1 MALKAKN
8 KKTNNRRRHDLA
20 RAMALALETP
30 PNQLTPQVR
39 QEVVQQCEAF
49 VDANLPISESDS
61 AKLGEDL
68 IQIYKDAVMANPA
81 AEVLFLQCMSR
92 LAPCLV
98 VEEQVRTWV
107 DLYSKPAIDSAGQK
121 NDLVRAACDLLVA
134 WMVPKDGVEGN
145 TAQYQAISRSTALFM
160 VQIYLHENL
169 IVGETKG
176 KADAKEERLRF
187 VRMNAKNL
195 ILTFAE
201 ERPQEFCV
209 IANRFFV
216 QPEYRVRILVLLSA
230 FFSQTRAK
238 IPADLARSQLVKHLF
253 ACLLHDKSS
262 QVVTMAASALIMM
275 LPFICSKLMTDLPY
289 LFAVYGRMVCWR
301 GGEVDDEDDNQDAS
315 GGASDYDEEEEEEE
329 VHTDDEDSA
338 KQKEKDGVENTTQ
351 LEADDAETP
360 TLQKVTD
367 DNTEG
372 EPEKPTSVFA
382 EWQALPRDNV
392 PDAPNPDWERMF
404 TFLYGLFPSNF
415 ILFLRKPT
423 DYISQTLTPP
433 DDWDDYYIS
442 QRSKTCFDRHLLHV
456 QLLTSSSEQELKDE
470 YRWAGMTPA
479 DIASLCLSLLTVS
492 PTDRSRED
500 TLSVSSGTKGGDK
513 DKEVV
518 TRSRGTSLSE
528 SKRQF
533 SITSIPDRESTPSSQ
548 VTTSTEAQVAAGE
561 LLSPTLTSTSATG
574 HLMDLQA
581 RHQSLYGRK
590 ADFPPPVTI
599 STLTLDDSDSQ
610 GREESPV
617 SPLTRYQK
625 HSNLGAPTTH
635 TASIEGVLES
645 GTNSSPALSP
655 TQLPVGSP
663 ILRGDSTSEQADI
676 LAYYQRELLL
686 IKNELD
692 FVCYLDYHNQFRI
705 RQLKEQLHSALRQ
718 DIDVQNLVTSN
729 QKLKRQA
736 EQLNSQL
743 DKMKE
748 LGNTLRTQ
756 KVQHE
761 GTLTKRNR
769 ELRLQC
775 DAMTEETAK
784 TNIEFEHMQAENQ
797 RLYAAAMAKEAA
809 VTQLELKVE
818 SLETENRM
826 MNEYREK
833 LKGLEGSTE
842 SSPSVDNTQASSGSS
857 TSNSDLHIELEKTK
871 IDLGVLKHEKETTE
885 KRLRDEIAELEEQM
899 AQIEKNSSPSHKVL
913 EMLETIKQ
921 EAENRY
927 HQLSVS
933 HQELSQRYQDLD
945 ERFRT
950 YAASSEAENLS
961 PGAGELFNNTNQKS
975 LLGYDVES
983 LGGSSGN
990 SHRTTKQSSASL
1002 AGSDSAYY
1010 RGVPIGGN
1018 SKTPSPAVEHLGM
1031 NFGGHGGG
1039 GSSHNVTPAAHIPQP
1054 QPPSHSHSSA
1064 SQDEDSSRPRARG
1077 RGGWQNAA
1085 RKSEAKKIN
1094 SFRGFL

>member
-1 MALKAKN
+1 MGI
-8 KKTNNRRRHDLA
+8 RRHDLA

-30 PNQLTPQVR
+30 PNQLTPQVQ
-39 QEVVQQCEAF
+39 QEVVQQCELF
-49 VDANLPISESDS
+49 VDSNLPITESES

-68 IQIYKDAVMANPA
+68 VQIYKDAVMANPA

-134 WMVPKDGVEGN
+134 WMVPRDGVEGN

-195 ILTFAE
+195 ILKFAE

-253 ACLLHDKSS
+253 ACLLNDKSS

-275 LPFICSKLMTDLPY
+275 LPFICSKIMTDLPY

-301 GGEVDDEDDNQDAS
+301 GGEMADEEDNQEL
-315 GGASDYDEEEEEEE
+315 GGASDGEHEEEEE

-338 KQKEKDGVENTTQ
+338 KQKEKEDAEKSP
-351 LEADDAETP
+351 DAETDTREKTATGAP
-360 TLQKVTD
+360 GD
-367 DNTEG
+367 TEK
-372 EPEKPTSVFA
+372 ETTSAFG
-382 EWQALPRDNV
+382 EWQPLARDNV
-392 PDAPNPDWERMF
+392 PDAPTPDWERMF

-415 ILFLRKPT
+415 IMFLRKPT
-423 DYISQTLTPP
+423 EYISATLTPP

-442 QRSKTCFDRHLLHV
+442 QRSKICFDRHLLHV

-492 PTDRSRED
+492 PTERSRED
-500 TLSVSSGTKGGDK
+500 NLSVSSGPKEK

-533 SITSIPDRESTPSSQ
+533 SITSIPDRESTPSSL
-548 VTTSTEAQVAAGE
+548 VTTSTEAQVASGE

-574 HLMDLQA
+574 QLMDLQA

-590 ADFPPPVTI
+590 ADGPPSVSI

-610 GREESPV
+610 GREDSPV

-625 HSNLGAPTTH
+625 HSSLGGPS
-635 TASIEGVLES
+635 ASIEGVLES
-645 GTNSSPALSP
+645 GNHSSPAMSP
-655 TQLPVGSP
+655 AQLPVGSP
-663 ILRGDSTSEQADI
+663 ILRGDSSYEQADI

-729 QKLKRQA
+729 QKLKRQT

-775 DAMTEETAK
+775 DTLTEETAK
-784 TNIEFEHMQAENQ
+784 TNLEFEHMQAENQ
-797 RLYAAAMAKEAA
+797 RLYAAAMTKEAA

-818 SLETENRM
+818 YLENENRLI
-826 MNEYREK
+826 NEYRDK
-833 LKGLEGSTE
+833 LKTLETTE
-842 SSPSVDNTQASSGSS
+842 SSSDSMVVQAESQVP
-857 TSNSDLHIELEKTK
+857 NSDLQIELEKTK
-871 IDLGVLKHEKETTE
+871 IDLGVLKHEKETLE
-885 KRLRDEIAELEEQM
+885 KRLRGEIAELEEQM
-899 AQIEKNSSPSHKVL
+899 ANVEKQAQPSHKVL

-983 LGGSSGN
+983 IGGSSGN

-1031 NFGGHGGG
+1031 NFGGSHMGG
-1039 GSSHNVTPAAHIPQP
+1039 AAHIPHP
-1054 QPPSHSHSSA
+1054 QPPSHSHSA
-1064 SQDEDSSRPRARG
+1064 SQDEDSMRPRARG

>member
-1 MALKAKN
+1 MTFLN
-8 KKTNNRRRHDLA
+8 NTNNRRRHDLA

-30 PNQLTPQVR
+30 SNQLTPQIR
-39 QEVVQQCEAF
+39 QQVVQQCETF
-49 VDANLPISESDS
+49 VDSNLPISESDS

-134 WMVPKDGVEGN
+134 WMVPRKEGSSGEN

-176 KADAKEERLRF
+176 IKADAKEERLRF

-262 QVVTMAASALIMM
+262 QVVTMAASALVMM
-275 LPFICSKLMTDLPY
+275 LPFICSKIMTDLPY

-301 GGEVDDEDDNQDAS
+301 GGEEVVDEDGEGDGD
-315 GGASDYDEEEEEEE
+315 GGGDGGQEEEEEE
-329 VHTDDEDSA
+329 VHTDDEVGEVE
-338 KQKEKDGVENTTQ
+338 KEATDGSG
-351 LEADDAETP
+351 ETEKEQP
-360 TLQKVTD
+360 TNVQ
-367 DNTEG
+367 ES
-372 EPEKPTSVFA
+372 EPASLSQPS
-382 EWQALPRDNV
+382 WQPLPRDTV

-415 ILFLRKPT
+415 IMFLRKPT
-423 DYISQTLTPP
+423 DYISDTLTTTP

-479 DIASLCLSLLTVS
+479 DIASLCLSLVVPS
-492 PTDRSRED
+492 GTDARSREEK
-500 TLSVSSGTKGGDK
+500 VDK
-513 DKEVV
+513 AADKIT

-590 ADFPPPVTI
+590 ADFPTRADFPTI
-599 STLTLDDSDSQ
+599 STLTLDDNSDSQ
-610 GREESPV
+610 GGREESPV
-617 SPLTRYQK
+617 SPLTRQQQQK
-625 HSNLGAPTTH
+625 HSSLG
-635 TASIEGVLES
+635 TASIEAVLES

-729 QKLKRQA
+729 QKLKRQT

-775 DAMTEETAK
+775 DALTEETAK

-818 SLETENRM
+818 SLEAERRVIT
-826 MNEYREK
+826 EYREK
-833 LKGLEGSTE
+833 LGDLEGNMGTTGNTGTT
-842 SSPSVDNTQASSGSS
+842 SSAPASS
-857 TSNSDLHIELEKTK
+857 TSPDIHIELEKTK

-885 KRLRDEIAELEEQM
+885 RRLRSEIAELEEQM
-899 AQIEKNSSPSHKVL
+899 ANLEQKSSPSHKVL

-983 LGGSSGN
+983 LGGSSSGGN

-1031 NFGGHGGG
+1031 NFGAH
-1039 GSSHNVTPAAHIPQP
+1039 SAHVTPTPQHIPQP
-1054 QPPSHSHSSA
+1054 QPPSHSHSTSH
-1064 SQDEDSSRPRARG
+1064 DEDSSRPRARG

-1085 RKSEAKKIN
+1085 RKSESKKIN

>member
-1 MALKAKN
+1 MGM
-8 KKTNNRRRHDLA
+8 RRHDLA

-39 QEVVQQCEAF
+39 DEVLQQCEAF
-49 VDANLPISESDS
+49 VESNLPISESDS
-61 AKLGEDL
+61 GKLGEDL
-68 IQIYKDAVMANPA
+68 VQIYKDAVMANPA

-134 WMVPKDGVEGN
+134 WMVPKETAEGN
-145 TAQYQAISRSTALFM
+145 QAQYQAISRSTALFM

-169 IVGETKG
+169 IVGETRG
-176 KADAKEERLRF
+176 KADSKEERLRF

-201 ERPQEFCV
+201 ERPQEFCF

-216 QPEYRVRILVLLSA
+216 QPEYRVRMLVLLSA
-230 FFSQTRAK
+230 FFSNTRAK

-253 ACLLHDKSS
+253 ACLLRDKSS
-262 QVVTMAASALIMM
+262 QVVTMAASTLVML
-275 LPFICSKLMTDLPY
+275 LPFICSKVMTDLPY

-301 GGEVDDEDDNQDAS
+301 GGEVPDKFDHPEF
-315 GGASDYDEEEEEEE
+315 GGESDDEEEQEEE
-329 VHTDDEDSA
+329 VHTDDEDTV
-338 KQKEKDGVENTTQ
+338 KLKEKDHSETAP
-351 LEADDAETP
+351 EAETKASETAAAP
-360 TLQKVTD
+360 EDETAKE
-367 DNTEG
+367 TE
-372 EPEKPTSVFA
+372 KSTSVFGD
-382 EWQALPRDNV
+382 WQALPRDNV
-392 PDAPNPDWERMF
+392 PDAPHPDWERMF

-415 ILFLRKPT
+415 IMFLRKPT
-423 DYISQTLTPP
+423 EYIESTLAPP
-433 DDWDDYYIS
+433 DDWDEYYIS

-492 PTDRSRED
+492 PTERSRED
-500 TLSVSSGTKGGDK
+500 TLSVSSGTKEK

-548 VTTSTEAQVAAGE
+548 VTTSTESQVAAGE
-561 LLSPTLTSTSATG
+561 LLSPTLTSTTATG

-590 ADFPPPVTI
+590 ADFPPPVSI
-599 STLTLDDSDSQ
+599 STLTLDDGDSQ

-617 SPLTRYQK
+617 SPLTRFQK
-625 HSNLGAPTTH
+625 HNSLGTPA
-635 TASIEGVLES
+635 ASIEGVLES
-645 GTNSSPALSP
+645 GNNSSPAMSP

-743 DKMKE
+743 VKMKE

-775 DAMTEETAK
+775 DALTEETTK
-784 TNIEFEHMQAENQ
+784 TNLEFEHMQTENQ
-797 RLYAAAMAKEAA
+797 KLYAAAMAKEAA

-818 SLETENRM
+818 SLENENRLI
-826 MNEYREK
+826 NEYREK
-833 LKGLEGSTE
+833 LKALEAG
-842 SSPSVDNTQASSGSS
+842 PSDE
-857 TSNSDLHIELEKTK
+857 TSNAPQTPDNSNLHIELEKTK

-885 KRLRDEIAELEEQM
+885 KRLRGEIAELEEQM
-899 AQIEKNSSPSHKVL
+899 ANIEKQSSPSHKVL

-1010 RGVPIGGN
+1010 RGMPIGGN

-1031 NFGGHGGG
+1031 NFGH
-1039 GSSHNVTPAAHIPQP
+1039 SREQTPAAHIPQP
-1054 QPPSHSHSSA
+1054 HPPSHSHSTSH
-1064 SQDEDSSRPRARG
+1064 DEERPRARG

-1085 RKSEAKKIN
+1085 RKSETKKIN

>member
-1 MALKAKN
+1 
-8 KKTNNRRRHDLA
+8 
-20 RAMALALETP
+20 MALALETP

-49 VDANLPISESDS
+49 VDSNLPISESES

-68 IQIYKDAVMANPA
+68 VQIYKDAVMANPA

-121 NDLVRAACDLLVA
+121 NDLVRAARDLLVA
-134 WMVPKDGVEGN
+134 WMVPRDSVEGN

-160 VQIYLHENL
+160 VQIYLHESL

-230 FFSQTRAK
+230 FFSQTKAK

-275 LPFICSKLMTDLPY
+275 LPFICSKIMTDLPY

-301 GGEVDDEDDNQDAS
+301 EGEITDEDDNQDAF
-315 GGASDYDEEEEEEE
+315 GVANDEEEEEEEEEE

-338 KQKEKDGVENTTQ
+338 KHKEKEETETQSTLDPEPSNDTNTNPPTSDTDGGKETENS
-351 LEADDAETP
+351 
-360 TLQKVTD
+360 
-367 DNTEG
+367 
-372 EPEKPTSVFA
+372 TSVFA
-382 EWQALPRDNV
+382 DWHALPRDNV
-392 PDAPNPDWERMF
+392 PDAPSPDWERMF

-415 ILFLRKPT
+415 IMFLRKPT
-423 DYISQTLTPP
+423 EYISQTLSSP
-433 DDWDDYYIS
+433 DDWDEYFIS

-479 DIASLCLSLLTVS
+479 DIASLCLSLLTAS
-492 PTDRSRED
+492 PAERSRED
-500 TLSVSSGTKGGDK
+500 NLSVSSGTKDKEK
-513 DKEVV
+513 DKEIV

-548 VTTSTEAQVAAGE
+548 VTTSTESQVAAGE

-574 HLMDLQA
+574 QLMDLQA

-590 ADFPPPVTI
+590 ADFPPPVSI

-625 HSNLGAPTTH
+625 HSSLGAPS
-635 TASIEGVLES
+635 ASIEGVLES
-645 GTNSSPALSP
+645 GTNSSPAMSP

-729 QKLKRQA
+729 QKLKRQS

-743 DKMKE
+743 VKMKE

-775 DAMTEETAK
+775 DALTEETAK
-784 TNIEFEHMQAENQ
+784 TNLEFEHMQAENQ

-818 SLETENRM
+818 SLENENRLI
-826 MNEYREK
+826 NEYRDK
-833 LKGLEGSTE
+833 LKSLEASAE
-842 SSPSVDNTQASSGSS
+842 SSSDNIRGSETQS
-857 TSNSDLHIELEKTK
+857 SNSDLHIELEKTK
-871 IDLGVLKHEKETTE
+871 IDLGVLKHEKETME
-885 KRLRDEIAELEEQM
+885 KRLRGEIAELEEQM
-899 AQIEKNSSPSHKVL
+899 TNIEKQTQPSHKVL

-983 LGGSSGN
+983 IGESSGN

-1031 NFGGHGGG
+1031 NFGGHG
-1039 GSSHNVTPAAHIPQP
+1039 SHATSATNIPQP
-1054 QPPSHSHSSA
+1054 QPPSHSHST

-1085 RKSEAKKIN
+1085 RKSESKKIN